1 MLEILIGL
9 AGGILIG
16 ATGAGAG
23 LLVTPVLI
31 LAGYRPMVAVGA
43 GMGTLLV
50 SKAVGA
56 LELRSL
62 GARPERSGWLVI
74 GGGVAGAIL
83 GSLLATRLMG
93 LNLVS
98 DSHLR
103 IAIGIVLL
111 LSAAA
116 ATWASGRD
124 DRPASAARLTNAPLL
139 FGVGFIVAV
148 IVSITSAGSG
158 GLLVPLL
165 LVGQSAR
172 IPQLVATSSVF
183 GSIVGALS
191 LGLHWSL
198 FSLDL
203 PLLGLLLA
211 GLIPGVVAGAY
222 LSRRISRTFLVWA
235 VHMLGI
241 SFGAAL
247 LVV

>member
-1 MLEILIGL
+1 VVEMVIGL

-23 LLVTPVLI
+23 LLVTPLLI
-31 LAGYRPMVAVGA
+31 LAGYRPVVAAGA

-50 SKAVGA
+50 SKLVGA
-56 LELRSL
+56 LELRHL
-62 GARPERSGWLVI
+62 GARPERSSWLVI
-74 GGGVAGAIL
+74 GGGAMGAIV
-83 GSLLATRLMG
+83 GSLLATRVLAP
-93 LNLVS
+93 NLTS

-103 IAIGIVLL
+103 VAIGVALL

-124 DRPASAARLTNAPLL
+124 DRPASAAQASNAPLL
-139 FGVGFIVAV
+139 FALGFTVAV
-148 IVSITSAGSG
+148 IVSITSTGSG

-172 IPQLVATSSVF
+172 IPQLVATSSIF
-183 GSIVGALS
+183 GLIVGALS
-191 LGLHWSL
+191 LGLHWGFL
-198 FSLDL
+198 SLDL
-203 PLLGLLLA
+203 QLLGLLIA
-211 GLIPGVVAGAY
+211 GLIPGVLAGAL
-222 LSRRISRTFLVWA
+222 LSRRISRTLLVWA